1 MGGFTVDDRAFMAG
15 FSAMTDHFR
24 KNSQTGMRRF
34 GEAAAT
40 FMRSHID
47 SKSGELAGSVGVQEH
62 FDQGD
67 HPYLEVGA
75 FEEGAADPHGLYTEF
90 GTSRETARP
99 FARPGLEE
107 AARDFTVDP

>member
-1 MGGFTVDDRAFMAG
+1 MGGFTVDDRDFLAG
-15 FSAMTDHFR
+15 VSALKQR
-24 KNSQTGMRRF
+24 WSQNTQAGMRRF
-34 GEAAAT
+34 GESAAA

-47 SKSGELAGSVGVQEH
+47 SKSGELAGAVRVEEH

-67 HPYLEVGA
+67 QPYLEVGA

-90 GTSRETARP
+90 GTSKETARP

-107 AARDFTVDP
+107 ATRDFTVDP